1 MNEVGEKY
9 LPIGTVVM
17 LEGATKRL
25 MITGFCAIADDNKDE
40 IYDYIGVLYPE
51 GTLSSDET
59 ALFNH
64 DQIASVYHIG
74 LIDEEEK
81 MFINQLKVAL
91 ANANNLND
99 DTRKSETNNTVEED
113 IPPIGPGLPGYV
125 EPETAKVSEPNV
137 TSEED
142 IPPIGPGLP
151 GYVAPVITETED
163 SGKTKETAQGQS
175 TTIFAQID

>member
-99 DTRKSETNNTVEED
+99 DTRKSEDDRRYLIENGGKEQVPCLFIDGKPLYESLD
-113 IPPIGPGLPGYV
+113 I
-125 EPETAKVSEPNV
+125 
-137 TSEED
+137 
-142 IPPIGPGLP
+142 
-151 GYVAPVITETED
+151 
-163 SGKTKETAQGQS
+163 
-175 TTIFAQID
+175 IDWLKAHPQE

>member
-40 IYDYIGVLYPE
+40 MYDYIGVLYPE

-64 DQIASVYHIG
+64 NQIGKVYHMG

-81 MFINQLKVAL
+81 MFINQLKFAL
-91 ANANNLND
+91 ENANNMKNNQQ
-99 DTRKSETNNTVEED
+99 TIETNVEED
-113 IPPIGPGLPGYV
+113 VPPIGPGLPGYV
-125 EPETAKVSEPNV
+125 EPTTIEENV
-137 TSEED
+137 PTVEQEEDD

-151 GYVAPVITETED
+151 GYVAPVITEIED
-163 SGKTKETAQGQS
+163 SGQTEESAQEQS
-175 TTIFAQID
+175 TTIFNQIN